1 MAEFLHSESS
11 EIQSSSA
18 EVQSSAVA
26 ESAVAS
32 SSVSNDVDTSH
43 MPLEKRTKVTD
54 VDSRTRDLEI
64 TEKDGTKI
72 KVQITSPSL
81 RDAETIDAK
90 RSVVVEEDGETSIVL
105 TPAKFHEALFKMFN
119 NNSLLINDK
128 VTDDVIGWDFF
139 EKHEKETYHW
149 FMDQAET
156 FLTD

>member
-1 MAEFLHSESS
+1 MAEFLNSESS

-32 SSVSNDVDTSH
+32 SSAS
-43 MPLEKRTKVTD
+43 TD

-139 EKHEKETYHW
+139 EKHAKETYHW